1 MCIRDSYNAT
11 LLKPI
16 TLGITSA
23 SAGTIN
29 PINPPVRVYRNQS
42 AIFDLSDS
50 SLGYVNQ
57 ATTYSAFDLNFYTD
71 RNLTEKWET
80 DKTDETF
87 NVTKVGKAGVDANA
101 SVTLSVNEYI
111 PNILYYTLDVLE
123 ESDTPL
129 SK

>member
-1 MCIRDSYNAT
+1 M
-11 LLKPI
+11 
-16 TLGITSA
+16 
-23 SAGTIN
+23 
-29 PINPPVRVYRNQS
+29 V
-42 AIFDLSDS
+42 
-50 SLGYVNQ
+50 
-57 ATTYSAFDLNFYTD
+57 
-71 RNLTEKWET
+71 ET

-129 SK
+129 SKRSIVNPTNKLLADLNETINN